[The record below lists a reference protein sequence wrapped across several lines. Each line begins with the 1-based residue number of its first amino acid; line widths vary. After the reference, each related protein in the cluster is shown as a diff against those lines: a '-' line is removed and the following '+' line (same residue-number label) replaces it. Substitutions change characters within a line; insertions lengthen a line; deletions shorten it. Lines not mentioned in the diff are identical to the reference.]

1 MFLVS
6 AKIKIIPVI
15 REDIHI
21 YVVCMKEFVK
31 FKPCD
36 IIRVGY
42 ENHENR
48 ILKAAFR
55 MCKNTHGLL

>member
-1 MFLVS
+1 M
-6 AKIKIIPVI
+6 
-15 REDIHI
+15 EDIHI
-21 YVVCMKEFVK
+21 YVVRMKEFVK